1 MKDQEKVE
9 HNGLINEIAEGKTID
24 FQQVMMRKAHL
35 EQLKTEINEQV
46 QIRETAE
53 SEKDTQKETLIQA
66 MKDRKILEED
76 KEKKRELWKK

>member
-1 MKDQEKVE
+1 
-9 HNGLINEIAEGKTID
+9 
-24 FQQVMMRKAHL
+24 MMRKAHL

-76 KEKKRELWKK
+76 KEKNENYGKK